1 MNIELAETL
10 QLIIDRYHGR
20 TQGSVFIKMKD
31 FSWHNEMNGQL
42 TKLHEMGYITKPRFY
57 DDGADITLTNSGRTC
72 FTEKHWILFPEV
84 HRSLVC
90 PVCGHKAEVLNT
102 DAEKSWAE
110 IYCDNCSTYA
120 LKPDALEDVSP
131 SDLSLLSAYYRHVRR
146 QPLTIQCD
154 DKNSVRQ
161 HIEATREN
169 VTHEYQMRALLS
181 HYYQNMT
188 KYSDYMTVEM
198 LPAIAYVQD
207 EDELRALMHEGEEQ
221 GLLRVEGEL
230 INVTKAGKEFIDLHS
245 TEAKK
250 VKPTVFISY
259 NWVSGKSIVKDL
271 EKKIESYAEVVR
283 DEKSVKPWG
292 DLTAFMKS
300 IRTQDFAVLI
310 LSDAYLKSEGCLYEV
325 VLLMKD
331 ENWDKSVMYVVT
343 DDARGIY
350 DTCKQLDYIE
360 FWTEKASQLE
370 KGIAKLPPALTV
382 EQSKELKKIKAIEAN
397 IGTFMAKVKSTNNP
411 NMDVVIDEIVKR
423 VRG

>member
-57 DDGADITLTNSGRTC
+57 DDGADITLTNSGRTY
-72 FTEKHWILFPEV
+72 FTEKHWILFPGINQ
-84 HRSLVC
+84 SLSC
-90 PVCGHKAEVLNT
+90 PVCGHNAKILHT
-102 DAEKSWAE
+102 DAQKSWAE
-110 IYCDNCSTYA
+110 IYCDNCTTYA
-120 LKPDALEDVSP
+120 MEADALEDVP
-131 SDLSLLSAYYRHVRR
+131 AFDLFLLSAYYRHEIRK
-146 QPLTIQCD
+146 PLTVQCD
-154 DKNSVRQ
+154 SKYSVRQ
-161 HIEATREN
+161 HIESIREI

-181 HYYQNMT
+181 HYYQKMT

-230 INVTKAGKEFIDLHS
+230 INVTKAGKEFIDLYS

-259 NWVSGKSIVKDL
+259 NWFSGDSIAGDL

-283 DEKSVKPWG
+283 DKKSVKPWG

-325 VLLMKD
+325 VQLMKD
-331 ENWDKSVMYVVT
+331 ENWDKSVMYIVT

-370 KGIAKLPPALTV
+370 KGIAKLPPAITV